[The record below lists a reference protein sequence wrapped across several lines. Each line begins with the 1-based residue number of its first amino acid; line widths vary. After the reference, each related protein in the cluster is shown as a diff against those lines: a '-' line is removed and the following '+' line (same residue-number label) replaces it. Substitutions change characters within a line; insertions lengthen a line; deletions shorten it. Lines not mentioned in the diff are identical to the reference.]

1 MQFEGGPVSDT
12 PAEKLPDYD
21 TLLKNYFSV
30 IPYKTEYVG
39 EKKTKI
45 VSDPP
50 TLDGFCGKYDISM
63 ERLSDAVSAETF
75 SLCLSKFKHFMVV
88 NGLQGN
94 YESGPWALTMK
105 NLARWA
111 DRSETTVKR
120 DEVEGMGLDEAERII
135 KFLAARR
142 AAMLDIT
149 PAPGIPVTTIVEN

>member
-12 PAEKLPDYD
+12 PPERLPDYD
-21 TLLKNYFSV
+21 TLLKNYFSIV
-30 IPYKTEYVG
+30 PYKTEYVG

-50 TLDGFCGKYDISM
+50 TLDGFCGQYNISM
-63 ERLSDAVSAETF
+63 EKLADLVSDETF

-120 DEVEGMGLDEAERII
+120 DDTTGIGLDEAERII

-142 AAMLDIT
+142 AAMADVTPPQAEKIIT
-149 PAPGIPVTTIVEN
+149 IEN